1 MPRLSRRKIVAGMGS
16 VPLLTQAKLAK
27 VVEADPVLLL
37 CAHYGD
43 LVRRQEALLRRWGD
57 REAWLSKHR
66 NWFSLS
72 DEEQRELPEARAL
85 DAIDEEY
92 DRCIR
97 EGVRVMRRL
106 RSVPALTVA
115 GAAAKLSVVAE
126 AIEPDD
132 YPSARGVLLSA
143 LDDLR
148 ALSRRSS

>member
-1 MPRLSRRKIVAGMGS
+1 MPRLSRRKIVAGMGT

-72 DEEQRELPEARAL
+72 DEEQRALPEARAL
-85 DAIDEEY
+85 DTIDEEY
-92 DRCIR
+92 DHCIR

-106 RSVPALTVA
+106 RSVPALTVH
-115 GAAAKLSVVAE
+115 GAAAKLSIVAD

-148 ALSRRSS
+148 ALSRRSI

>member
-1 MPRLSRRKIVAGMGS
+1 MTRLSRRKIVAGMGS

-43 LVRRQEALLRRWGD
+43 LVRRQETLLRCWSD
-57 REAWLSKHR
+57 REAWLSKNR

-72 DEEQRELPEARAL
+72 DEEQRALPEAQVL
-85 DAIDEEY
+85 DAIDVEY

-97 EGVRVMRRL
+97 DGVWVMRRL
-106 RSVPALTVA
+106 RSVPALTVE

-126 AIEPDD
+126 AMEPDD

-148 ALSRRSS
+148 AQSRRSQ